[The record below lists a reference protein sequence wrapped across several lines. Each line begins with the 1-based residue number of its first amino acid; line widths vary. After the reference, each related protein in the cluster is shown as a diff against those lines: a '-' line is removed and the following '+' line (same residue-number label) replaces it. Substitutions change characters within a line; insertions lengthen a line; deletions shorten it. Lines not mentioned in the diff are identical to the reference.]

1 MSKLPRDNKGRF
13 LGGIPQKTN
22 KNGTAGRPSVY
33 TDDVKDKILYALS
46 TGKSVK
52 QATKYAGVSIRS
64 FYDFLKRN
72 PDFKTQVEKYTNEL
86 NQL

>member
-13 LGGIPQKTN
+13 LGGTAQDTN

-33 TDDVKDKILYALS
+33 TEDVKDKILSALS
-46 TGKSVK
+46 TGKSVA
-52 QATKYAGVSIRS
+52 QATRYAGVSVRS

-72 PDFKTQVEKYTNEL
+72 PGFNKKVQKYINEL
-86 NQL
+86 KSL